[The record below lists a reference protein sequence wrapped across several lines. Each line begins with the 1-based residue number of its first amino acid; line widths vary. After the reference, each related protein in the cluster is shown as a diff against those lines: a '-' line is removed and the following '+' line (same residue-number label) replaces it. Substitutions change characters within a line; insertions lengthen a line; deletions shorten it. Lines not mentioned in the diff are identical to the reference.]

1 MEKISINENQMFKE
15 DFMDI
20 NKMRNI
26 VILKD
31 LPSNLIEEAFVV
43 LKENQKIKKFEYAE
57 NKAEKF
63 SEVKDGL
70 NADDYVIKEA
80 ELLIS
85 NYINKI
91 ENQDLIGKKRN
102 NTLIKKYKK
111 LKVLATLLGCFLFLC
126 FIYILNI

>member
-1 MEKISINENQMFKE
+1 
-15 DFMDI
+15 MDI

-31 LPSNLIEEAFVV
+31 LPSNLVEEAFVV
-43 LKENQKIKKFEYAE
+43 LKENQKIKKVEYAE

-63 SEVKDGL
+63 SEVKEGVT
-70 NADDYVIKEA
+70 ADDYVVKEA

-91 ENQDLIGKKRN
+91 ENQDFMGNKCDNMLR
-102 NTLIKKYKK
+102 KKYKK
-111 LKVLATLLGCFLFLC
+111 LKIFATLLGSFLFFS
-126 FIYILNI
+126 FIYILKM